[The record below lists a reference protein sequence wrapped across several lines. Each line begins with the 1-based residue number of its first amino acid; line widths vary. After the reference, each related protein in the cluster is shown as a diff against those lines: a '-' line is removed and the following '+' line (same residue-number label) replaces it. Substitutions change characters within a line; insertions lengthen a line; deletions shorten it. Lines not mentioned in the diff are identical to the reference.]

1 MKISGLSVPTL
12 NSSSIFE
19 PVGIAENENGAGSSF
34 PEMLSAAVQ
43 EVNGLQKA
51 AAAKNMD
58 MVAGRVEDIA
68 EVMIAAEKASLALQ
82 LTVQV
87 RNRVVEAYQEIM
99 RMQM

>member
-12 NSSSIFE
+12 NNSSIFE
-19 PVGIAENENGAGSSF
+19 PVEQVEIGAGRSF

-51 AAAKNMD
+51 AVAKNME

-68 EVMIAAEKASLALQ
+68 EVMIAAEKAGLAMQ